1 MLMAKF
7 YGSSSQ
13 GNCLILEDN
22 KQSIMVD
29 CGVKN
34 VEKKI
39 NVNKLNGVLIS
50 HQHL

>member
-7 YGSSSQ
+7 YGSSSK
-13 GNCLILEDN
+13 GNCLVLEDN
-22 KQSIMVD
+22 DSSIMVD

-39 NVNKLNGVLIS
+39 NVNKLSGILIS

>member
-1 MLMAKF
+1 MLMIKF
-7 YGSSSQ
+7 YGSSSK
-13 GNCLILEDN
+13 GNCLMIEDSES
-22 KQSIMVD
+22 SIMVD